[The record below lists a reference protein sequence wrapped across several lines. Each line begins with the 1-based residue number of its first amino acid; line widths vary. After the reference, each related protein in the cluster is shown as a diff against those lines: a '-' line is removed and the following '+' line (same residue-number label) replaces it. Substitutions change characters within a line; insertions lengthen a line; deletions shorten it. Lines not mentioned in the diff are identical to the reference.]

1 MCGRSVVEKLVE
13 LGRTHEEFRIY
24 SLLFLFAYV
33 FLLRLPSEALPLAVI
48 GTDGQSILS
57 IVEDKVVLTLKRRSA
72 LHKAACSLHLVYVH
86 LGKTG
91 RQAADSSEAAGVLSL
106 RLGMRSFC

>member
-24 SLLFLFAYV
+24 SLLFLLAYV
-33 FLLRLPSEALPLAVI
+33 FLLRLPSEALPLAVN

-72 LHKAACSLHLVYVH
+72 LHKTACSLHL
-86 LGKTG
+86 
-91 RQAADSSEAAGVLSL
+91 
-106 RLGMRSFC
+106 